1 MFHQI
6 YPKPNQMIHLAA
18 FSGSMHF
25 NQLYPSKT
33 FEDNIRIGLNVFSA
47 WQITTSGSKAI
58 NVIPSCAYPDLP
70 VLTESDLW
78 SGPCNITIES
88 HGLARRCI
96 EAYTRQL
103 NKEGNNIITC
113 VVNNSFGPHD
123 SFDVHKTKVV
133 GALIA
138 KFVKAVDENLKEVTC
153 FGTGKPLREF
163 IYCKDVAKCLLQA
176 MDTYDDKFEPLNI
189 TSGHEI
195 SIKDLAEKIAA
206 ITGFTG
212 DIIWTGPQDDGQ
224 NQKKLSTDKM
234 SKYIDIEFTPINTAL
249 KETIDWYKDNKNAWN
264 NN

>member
-1 MFHQI
+1 M
-6 YPKPNQMIHLAA
+6 YPKPKQMIHLSA

-25 NQLYPSKT
+25 NQLYPART
-33 FEDNIRIGLNVFSA
+33 FEDNIRIGINVFSS
-47 WQITTSGSKAI
+47 WNQTVNYNGNKHKAI

-78 SGPCNITIES
+78 AGPCNHTIEA

-103 NKEGNNIITC
+103 NKEGGNIVTC
-113 VVNNSFGPHD
+113 VLNNSFGPHD
-123 SFDVHKTKVV
+123 SFDVNKTKVV

-138 KFVKAVDENLKEVTC
+138 KFVKAVDENLEEVTC

-163 IYCKDVAKCLLQA
+163 IYCKDAAKCLLQA

-189 TSGHEI
+189 TSGQEI
-195 SIKDLAEKIAA
+195 SIKDLAETIATL
-206 ITGFTG
+206 TGFTG
-212 DIIWTGPQDDGQ
+212 NINWTGPKDDGQ
-224 NQKKLSTDKM
+224 NQKKLCTDKM
-234 SKYIDIEFTPINTAL
+234 SKYINVEFTPIKTAL
-249 KETIDWYKDNKNAWN
+249 KETIDWYKDNKDAWN